1 MANESTYTGISTLVA
16 NVYQNAIHAAVEGN
30 VISPHIEVWQ
40 DSQSP
45 APRVFGSYSGGT
57 FLAVAESANND
68 AQAFNASAGGT
79 LTPAVYAQMIEMTN
93 RRLRAEPGRAQRE
106 AGIHLGNTLASAV
119 DTQLAGLFDDLTGGT
134 VYGGGTANVGGTLSW
149 ANIFYSQAVLRTKKV
164 GAPYTCILHPVQ
176 WYYLTSASSGVPTL
190 MQSEAIKDS
199 VVGTFYQASFGG
211 IDFYVDANITSGTAA
226 VGAMFTRDAMVL
238 DIRQPFKI
246 EPQYFAKIS
255 GNGGW
260 EINASMEYAYGVYQ
274 PTHGVTLMGTSS

>member
-16 NVYQNAIHAAVEGN
+16 NVYNNAIHAAFEGN

-40 DSQSP
+40 DSDSP

-57 FLAVAESANND
+57 FLAVAESADNA
-68 AQAFNASAGGT
+68 AQAFNAAASGT
-79 LTPAVYAQMIEMTN
+79 LTPAVYAQMIELTN

-106 AGIHLGNTLASAV
+106 AGIHLGNTLASSV
-119 DTQLAGLFDDLTGGT
+119 DTQLAGLFSSLTGGT
-134 VYGGGTANVGGTLSW
+134 VGTAGGTLTW
-149 ANIFYSQAVLRTKKV
+149 ANIFLAQAKMRTNKLA
-164 GAPYTCILHPVQ
+164 GPYTCILHPVQ

-211 IDFYVDANITSGTAA
+211 IDFFVDANITSGTAA
-226 VGAMFTRDAMVL
+226 VGGMFVRDAMVL

-246 EPQYFAKIS
+246 EPQYDAKIS

-260 EINASMEYAYGVYQ
+260 ELNASMEYAYGVYQ
-274 PTHGVTLMGTSS
+274 PTHGVNLVGTSS

>member
-16 NVYQNAIHAAVEGN
+16 NVYNNAIHAAVEGN
-30 VISPHIEVWQ
+30 VISPHIQVWQ
-40 DSQSP
+40 DSDSP

-57 FLAVAESANND
+57 FLAVAESAD
-68 AQAFNASAGGT
+68 STAQAFNAASSGT
-79 LTPAVYAQMIEMTN
+79 LTPAVYAQMIELTN

-106 AGIHLGNTLASAV
+106 AGVHLGNTLASAV
-119 DTQLAGLFDDLTGGT
+119 DTQLAGLFSSLTA
-134 VYGGGTANVGGTLSW
+134 GTAGTAGGTLTW
-149 ANIFYSQAVLRTKKV
+149 ANVFRAQAYIRTQKV
-164 GAPYTCILHPVQ
+164 AGPYTVVLHPVQ
-176 WYYLTSASSGVPTL
+176 WYYLTSAASGVPTL

-211 IDFYVDANITSGTAA
+211 MDFYVDANITSGTAA
-226 VGAMFTRDAMVL
+226 VGAMFARDAMVL

-260 EINASMEYAYGVYQ
+260 ELNASMEYAYGVYQ
-274 PTHGVTLMGTSS
+274 PTHGAQLIGTSA

>member
-16 NVYQNAIHAAVEGN
+16 NVYNNAIHAAFEGN

-40 DSQSP
+40 DSDSP

-57 FLAVAESANND
+57 FLAVAESGDNA
-68 AQAFNASAGGT
+68 AQAFNAASSGT
-79 LTPAVYAQMIEMTN
+79 LTPAVYGQMIELTN

-106 AGIHLGNTLASAV
+106 AGIHLGNTLAEAV
-119 DTQLAGLFDDLTGGT
+119 DTQLAGLFSSLTGGT
-134 VYGGGTANVGGTLSW
+134 VGTAGGTLTW
-149 ANIFYSQAVLRTKKV
+149 ANVFLAQAKIRAQKV
-164 GAPYTCILHPVQ
+164 AGPYTCVLHPVQ
-176 WYYLTSASSGVPTL
+176 WYYLASASSGVPTL

-199 VVGTFYQASFGG
+199 VVGTFYQASVGG
-211 IDFYVDANITSGTAA
+211 IDFFVDANITSGTAA
-226 VGAMFTRDAMVL
+226 VGAMFAREAMVL

-260 EINASMEYAYGVYQ
+260 ELNASMEYAYGLYR
-274 PTHGVTLMGTSS
+274 PTYGATMIGTSS

>member
-16 NVYQNAIHAAVEGN
+16 NVYNNAIHAAVEGN

-40 DSQSP
+40 DSDSP

-57 FLAVAESANND
+57 FLAVAESADNA
-68 AQAFNASAGGT
+68 AQAFNAASSGT
-79 LTPAVYAQMIEMTN
+79 LTPAVYGQMIELTN
-93 RRLRAEPGRAQRE
+93 RRLRAEPGRAMRE
-106 AGIHLGNTLASAV
+106 AGVHLGNTLASAV
-119 DTQLAGLFDDLTGGT
+119 DTQLAGLFSSLTGGT
-134 VYGGGTANVGGTLSW
+134 VGTAGGTLTW
-149 ANIFYSQAVLRTKKV
+149 ANVFLAQAKIRTQKV
-164 GAPYTCILHPVQ
+164 AGPYTCVLHPVQ

-211 IDFYVDANITSGTAA
+211 IDFFVDANITSGTAA
-226 VGAMFTRDAMVL
+226 VGAMFARDAMVL

-260 EINASMEYAYGVYQ
+260 ELNASMEYAYGVYQ
-274 PTHGVTLMGTSS
+274 PTHGVGMIGTSS

>member
-30 VISPHIEVWQ
+30 VISPHIQVWQ
-40 DSQSP
+40 DSDSP

-57 FLAVAESANND
+57 FLAVAESSD
-68 AQAFNASAGGT
+68 STAQAFNAASSGT

-119 DTQLAGLFDDLTGGT
+119 DTQLAGLFSSLTA
-134 VYGGGTANVGGTLSW
+134 GTAGTAGGTLTW
-149 ANIFYSQAVLRTKKV
+149 ANVFRAQAYIRTQKV
-164 GAPYTCILHPVQ
+164 AGPYTVVLHPVQ
-176 WYYLTSASSGVPTL
+176 WYYLTSAASGVPTL

-211 IDFYVDANITSGTAA
+211 MDFYVDANITSGTAA
-226 VGAMFTRDAMVL
+226 VGAMFARDAMVL

-260 EINASMEYAYGVYQ
+260 ELNASMEYAYGVYQ
-274 PTHGVTLMGTSS
+274 PTHGAQLIGTSA

>member
-1 MANESTYTGISTLVA
+1 MANESTYTGISALVA
-16 NVYQNAIHAAVEGN
+16 NVYNNAIHAAVEGN

-40 DSQSP
+40 DSTSP

-57 FLAVAESANND
+57 FLAVAESADNA
-68 AQAFNASAGGT
+68 AQAFNAAAGGT
-79 LTPAVYAQMIEMTN
+79 LTPAVYAQMIELTN

-119 DTQLAGLFDDLTGGT
+119 DTQLAGLFTSLTAGDVGSAGST
-134 VYGGGTANVGGTLSW
+134 LTWAIVFLAQAKNRTA
-149 ANIFYSQAVLRTKKV
+149 KV
-164 GAPYTCILHPVQ
+164 AGPYTCVLQPVQ

-211 IDFYVDANITSGTAA
+211 IDFFVDANITSGTAA
-226 VGAMFTRDAMVL
+226 IGGMFARDAMVL

-246 EPQYFAKIS
+246 ESQYDAKIS

-260 EINASMEYAYGVYQ
+260 ELNASMEYAYGVYQ
-274 PTHGVTLMGTSS
+274 PTHGSKMVGTSS

>member
-1 MANESTYTGISTLVA
+1 MANESTYADIATLVA
-16 NVYQNAIHAAVEGN
+16 NVYNNAIHAAVEGN

-40 DSQSP
+40 DSDSP

-57 FLAVAESANND
+57 FLAVAEDGNNA
-68 AQAFNASAGGT
+68 AQAFNAASSGT

-106 AGIHLGNTLASAV
+106 AGVHLGNSLASAV

-134 VYGGGTANVGGTLSW
+134 IYGGGTANVGGTLSW
-149 ANIFYSQAVLRTKKV
+149 ANIFRAQATLRTKKV
-164 GAPYTCILHPVQ
+164 GAPYTCVMHPVQ

-211 IDFYVDANITSGTAA
+211 IDFFVDANITSGTAA
-226 VGAMFTRDAMVL
+226 IGGMFARDAMVL

-246 EPQYFAKIS
+246 ESQYDAKIS

-260 EINASMEYAYGVYQ
+260 ELNASMEYAYGVYQ
-274 PTHGVTLMGTSS
+274 PTHGSKMVGTSS

>member
-1 MANESTYTGISTLVA
+1 MANEATYTGISTLVA
-16 NVYQNAIHAAVEGN
+16 NVYNNAIHAAVEGN

-40 DSQSP
+40 DSDSP

-57 FLAVAESANND
+57 FLPVAESAD
-68 AQAFNASAGGT
+68 SAAQAFNAASSGT

-106 AGIHLGNTLASAV
+106 AGVHLGNTLASSV
-119 DTQLAGLFDDLTGGT
+119 DTQLAGLFSSLTAGT
-134 VYGGGTANVGGTLSW
+134 VGTAGGTLTW
-149 ANIFYSQAVLRTKKV
+149 ANVFRAQAYLRTQKLS
-164 GAPYTCILHPVQ
+164 GPYTCILHPVQ
-176 WYYLTSASSGVPTL
+176 WYYLSSAASGVPTL
-190 MQSEAIKDS
+190 MVSEKIMDS

-211 IDFYVDANITSGTAA
+211 IDFFVDANITSGTAA
-226 VGAMFTRDAMVL
+226 VGAMFARDAMVL

-260 EINASMEYAYGVYQ
+260 ELNASMEYAYGVYQ
-274 PTHGVTLMGTSS
+274 PTHGANMVGTSA

>member
-1 MANESTYTGISTLVA
+1 MANESTYTGISTLIA
-16 NVYQNAIHAAVEGN
+16 NVYNNAVHAAFEGN

-40 DSQSP
+40 DSSSP

-57 FLAVAESANND
+57 FLAVAESADNA
-68 AQAFNASAGGT
+68 AQAFNAASSGT
-79 LTPAVYAQMIEMTN
+79 LTPAVYAQMIELTN

-106 AGIHLGNTLASAV
+106 AGIHLGNTLASSV
-119 DTQLAGLFDDLTGGT
+119 DTQLAGLFSSLSGGT
-134 VYGGGTANVGGTLSW
+134 VGTAGGTLTW
-149 ANIFYSQAVLRTKKV
+149 ANVFLAQAKMRTNKMA
-164 GAPYTCILHPVQ
+164 GPYTCVLHPVQ

-211 IDFYVDANITSGTAA
+211 IDFFVDANITSGTAA
-226 VGAMFTRDAMVL
+226 VGGMFVRDAMVL

-246 EPQYFAKIS
+246 EPQYDAKIS

-260 EINASMEYAYGVYQ
+260 ELNASMEYAYGVYQ
-274 PTHGVTLMGTSS
+274 PTHGVNMVGTSS

>member
-16 NVYQNAIHAAVEGN
+16 NVYNNAIHAAVEGN
-30 VISPHIEVWQ
+30 VISPHIQVWQ
-40 DSQSP
+40 DSDSP

-57 FLAVAESANND
+57 FLAVAESADNA
-68 AQAFNASAGGT
+68 AQAFNAASSGT

-106 AGIHLGNTLASAV
+106 AGVHLGNTLAAAV
-119 DTQLAGLFDDLTGGT
+119 DTQLAGLFSSLTGGT
-134 VYGGGTANVGGTLSW
+134 VGTAGGTLTW
-149 ANIFYSQAVLRTKKV
+149 ANVFRAQAYIRTQKV
-164 GAPYTCILHPVQ
+164 AGPYTVVLHPVQ
-176 WYYLTSASSGVPTL
+176 WYYLTSAASGVPTL

-211 IDFYVDANITSGTAA
+211 MDFYVDANITSGTAA
-226 VGAMFTRDAMVL
+226 VGAMFARDAMVL

-260 EINASMEYAYGVYQ
+260 ELNASMEYAYGVYQ
-274 PTHGVTLMGTSS
+274 PTYGAQLIGTSA

>member
-16 NVYQNAIHAAVEGN
+16 NVYNNAIHAAVEGN

-40 DSQSP
+40 DSDSP

-57 FLAVAESANND
+57 FLAVAESADNS
-68 AQAFNASAGGT
+68 AQAFNAASSGT
-79 LTPAVYAQMIEMTN
+79 LTPAVYGQMIELTN

-106 AGIHLGNTLASAV
+106 AGIHLGNTLAEAV
-119 DTQLAGLFDDLTGGT
+119 DTQLAGLFSSLTGGT
-134 VYGGGTANVGGTLSW
+134 VGTAGGTLTW
-149 ANIFYSQAVLRTKKV
+149 ANVFLAQAKIRAQKV
-164 GAPYTCILHPVQ
+164 AGPYTCVLHPVQ
-176 WYYLTSASSGVPTL
+176 WYYLASASSGVPTL

-199 VVGTFYQASFGG
+199 VVGTFYQASVSG
-211 IDFYVDANITSGTAA
+211 IDFFVDANITSGTAA
-226 VGAMFTRDAMVL
+226 VGAMFARDAMVL

-260 EINASMEYAYGVYQ
+260 ELNASMEYAYGLYR
-274 PTHGVTLMGTSS
+274 PTYGATMIGTSS